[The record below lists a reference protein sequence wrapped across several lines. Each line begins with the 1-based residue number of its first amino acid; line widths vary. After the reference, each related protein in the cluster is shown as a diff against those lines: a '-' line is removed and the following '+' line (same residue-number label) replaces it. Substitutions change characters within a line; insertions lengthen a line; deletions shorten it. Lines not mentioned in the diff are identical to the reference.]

1 MSSDEFPAG
10 GPTGAD
16 AAPEQPGDRAP
27 QRTAVLSTPY
37 GQSTGLRST
46 EPASAEEESP
56 APGQAPDWDHWDTA
70 LDETAADPDP
80 ATPLRP
86 APGATSMSAAT
97 PQEAPLDPV
106 DSAGGADS
114 TAPEGAQANRAPED
128 TESAAEAEE
137 AEEAAGTA
145 GHPVQS
151 EQATT
156 VVPAVVEPAPQDQA
170 APAAPRSRIL
180 DGPLQE
186 VGDEAGAG
194 DTDDLAPQDAAAA
207 EAVAGGALLDGEPQ
221 KDEDEPLYDA
231 GPHRRRWPVW
241 VAAASFLLLAGVGA
255 GGYAY
260 ASHYADHAVPGTTVA
275 GTDVAGRSRQE
286 IVEIIESRAQGAT
299 VSISGDVQATA
310 SLADLGATV
319 DAQATADAVMAR
331 GESVVSRFEALLGEQ
346 SVPVVVSTNEQ
357 TAADYAVS
365 LIPSDQAKAINATV
379 VLGEDGQTFSTTPA
393 SSGTSLD
400 SGAIATAAKEA
411 AGSLSPTSV
420 AVSFGV
426 SEPAVSDA
434 DAQKVADQA
443 NAWVSQDVTITV
455 PATSDQE
462 EATYTAEAAEKA
474 SWITLTT
481 SVDAAP
487 TLSVDSGRVSQWV
500 SAQAEEA
507 NVEPINGKRNVTTK
521 GTVVATPLEAE
532 DGRTVS
538 NAETVATDIVTNLG
552 QGRAYTGSFEA
563 TVVKATWDERTIADG
578 AEKLVYQA
586 APGEKWIDV
595 NLANYTV
602 TAYEGATVVYG
613 PVTMVDGAKE
623 TPTVTGTYQVYLQ
636 YPSQT
641 MEGDNVDGTRYRTE
655 DVPWVTYFYSGYAF
669 HGAPWRSDF
678 GYSASHG
685 CVNMPSSDAQ
695 WIYNWVEIGTTVVS
709 H

>member
-1 MSSDEFPAG
+1 MSSDEFPADG
-10 GPTGAD
+10 STRAD
-16 AAPEQPGDRAP
+16 AAPEQPEHQAP
-27 QRTAVLSTPY
+27 RRTAVLSTPY
-37 GQSTGLRST
+37 GQSTGLRR
-46 EPASAEEESP
+46 P
-56 APGQAPDWDHWDTA
+56 APGTQGPQGSSTDPAQSPTGPAAPDPGP
-70 LDETAADPDP
+70 EPGQAADL
-80 ATPLRP
+80 ATPVRL
-86 APGATSMSAAT
+86 AAGATSMSAAT
-97 PQEAPLDPV
+97 PQEPPLHAS
-106 DSAGGADS
+106 DSAE
-114 TAPEGAQANRAPED
+114 PEGTAD
-128 TESAAEAEE
+128 DAAE
-137 AEEAAGTA
+137 GQ
-145 GHPVQS
+145 P
-151 EQATT
+151 ATRA
-156 VVPAVVEPAPQDQA
+156 VPSIVEPAPQGP
-170 APAAPRSRIL
+170 APTAAPRSRIL

-186 VGDEAGAG
+186 VMDEAGA
-194 DTDDLAPQDAAAA
+194 DEADDGANEGA
-207 EAVAGGALLDGEPQ
+207 EEATAGALPGGPPQGSGPPEGDDG
-221 KDEDEPLYDA
+221 PLYDA
-231 GPHRRRWPVW
+231 GPRRRRWPLW
-241 VAAASFLLLAGVGA
+241 AAAASFLLLAGMGA

-260 ASHYADHAVPGTTVA
+260 ASHYEDRAVPGTSVA
-275 GTDVAGRSRQE
+275 GTDVAGRSREE
-286 IVEIIESRAQGAT
+286 IVELIEDRAQGAT

-310 SLADLGATV
+310 SLADLGTTV

-346 SVPVVVSTNEQ
+346 SVPVVLSTNEQ
-357 TAADYAVS
+357 AAADYAVS
-365 LIPSDQAKAINATV
+365 LIPSDRAKAINATV
-379 VLGEDGQTFSTTPA
+379 VLGEDGQTFSATSS

-400 SGAIATAAKEA
+400 SGAMAAAAKEA
-411 AGSLSPTSV
+411 AGSLSPASV
-420 AVSFGV
+420 KVSFGT
-426 SEPAVSDA
+426 SEPAVSQA

-443 NAWVSQDVTITV
+443 NSWVAQEVTITV
-455 PATSDQE
+455 PASSDQE
-462 EATYTAEAAEKA
+462 EASYTADAAEKA

-487 TLSVDSGRVSQWV
+487 ALSVDAGRVSQWV
-500 SAQAEEA
+500 TAQAQEA
-507 NVEPINGKRNVTTK
+507 NAEPVNGKRNVTTK

-532 DGRTVS
+532 DGRTVD
-538 NAETVATDIVTNLG
+538 NAETVATDIVTSLG
-552 QGRAYTGSFEA
+552 QGRAYTGSFET
-563 TVVKATWDERTIADG
+563 TVVEATWDERTIADG